1 MPGYYD
7 LVLGAIPSTLFGVSG
22 MLHLSGVEFTTAV
35 PLAGLL
41 AVVIMGHAMFI
52 RAPGSSGHAAE
63 PGRPGTTEPTGAR
76 PEAATA
82 IQAAD

>member
-41 AVVIMGHAMFI
+41 AVAIMGHAMFI
-52 RAPGSSGHAAE
+52 RAPGSSGHAG
-63 PGRPGTTEPTGAR
+63 PPGTTGATDQVAT
-76 PEAATA
+76 PHESATA

>member
-7 LVLGAIPSTLFGVSG
+7 FVLGAIPFTLFGVSG

-41 AVVIMGHAMFI
+41 AVAIMGHAMFI
-52 RAPGSSGHAAE
+52 NAPGSGPSSGS
-63 PGRPGTTEPTGAR
+63 PTTSAPV
-76 PEAATA
+76 TA
-82 IQAAD
+82 DRADSVVQAAD

>member
-7 LVLGAIPSTLFGVSG
+7 LVLGAIPFTLFGVSG

-41 AVVIMGHAMFI
+41 AAAIMGHAMFI
-52 RAPGSSGHAAE
+52 RAPGSGVQAGASGAAD
-63 PGRPGTTEPTGAR
+63 PATTRT
-76 PEAATA
+76 EATPVV
-82 IQAAD
+82 QAAD

>member
-35 PLAGLL
+35 PLAGLI
-41 AVVIMGHAMFI
+41 AVAIMGHAMFI
-52 RAPGSSGHAAE
+52 RAPGSGGHT
-63 PGRPGTTEPTGAR
+63 GTPGTTGATEPAAAR
-76 PEAATA
+76 TDNTTA
-82 IQAAD
+82 VQAAD

>member
-22 MLHLSGVEFTTAV
+22 VLHLNGIEFTTAV

-41 AVVIMGHAMFI
+41 AVGIMIHAMFVNGPTK
-52 RAPGSSGHAAE
+52 ATGATS
-63 PGRPGTTEPTGAR
+63 GTTNDAGPA
-76 PEAATA
+76 PAP
-82 IQAAD
+82 AD